1 MTAIATSVIQN
12 NNNNSIIKFVGT
24 GTSTVTLASLVNTT
38 TKSCVTTNGSPI
50 IIIKSG
56 FDNVGVILGATVTGT
71 GIPADTVVSSIN
83 KNAITL
89 DKNVTADSAS
99 VTLTFTTQKVNGGT
113 VIIEKIYWSTAHAS
127 GIQIKKESTLL
138 LNLYGTD
145 HWNLAEMS
153 IMDSIGTNVVV
164 TTSAD
169 DTVILKLK
177 KLGNWGHEQYSYGNI

>member
-12 NNNNSIIKFVGT
+12 NNSGSVIKFVGT

-38 TKSCVTTNGSPI
+38 TKSCSTTNGSAI
-50 IIIKSG
+50 VNIKPG
-56 FDNVGVILGATVTGT
+56 ADNVGVIVGGAVSGT

-145 HWNLAEMS
+145 HWDLAEMS